1 MESVLF
7 AGVGEVFGVKFSIP
21 TLMFMVDVR
30 KHTSPMDPLPNGRV
44 KFIKEINSFQNQKK
58 IDGGFRYLLFSPKP

>member
-21 TLMFMVDVR
+21 TLMFMVDVG
-30 KHTSPMDPLPNGRV
+30 KHTSPTDPLPNGRV
-44 KFIKEINSFQNQKK
+44 KFIKEINSFQNPKK
-58 IDGGFRYLLFSPKP
+58 TRWWFQIFLFSHKP